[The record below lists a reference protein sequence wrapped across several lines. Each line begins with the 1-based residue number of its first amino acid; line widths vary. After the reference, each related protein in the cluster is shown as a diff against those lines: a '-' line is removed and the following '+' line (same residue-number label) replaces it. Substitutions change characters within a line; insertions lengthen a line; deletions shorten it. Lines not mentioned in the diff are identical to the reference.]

1 MSKQQSNSQVFEKED
16 QILAYSKTVAE
27 RPLEKTTHQEVQ
39 TEYCTLTDNYGKL
52 LDEVKLL
59 TAVSDR
65 LQRKLNKANE
75 NVIKKNAEV
84 KDAVERLNRSS
95 ADRRAIFIA
104 AIVGLSFMI
113 VSEALVEPHIE
124 KAFEIR
130 PTLLLTGIKLG
141 IFFSMY
147 PVKKIIEVT
156 FTNTE
161 KNS

>member
-27 RPLEKTTHQEVQ
+27 KSLEKTTHEEVQ
-39 TEYCTLTDNYGKL
+39 MEYHTLTDNYGKL

-84 KDAVERLNRSS
+84 KEAIERLNKSN
-95 ADRRAIFIA
+95 AERRAIFIA
-104 AIVGLSFMI
+104 AIVGILFII

-130 PTLLLTGIKLG
+130 PTLILAGIKLG
-141 IFFSMY
+141 IFLCMY

-161 KNS
+161 NNT